1 MAGTA
6 SGCRGSGKITG
17 GLGRLQSMNVLLHPA
32 KSGPLMFHDM
42 ARLVSLGVWYPGMN
56 ASVWFG
62 GAGLGTP
69 RQPDVLYMFAT
80 VS

>member
-1 MAGTA
+1 
-6 SGCRGSGKITG
+6 
-17 GLGRLQSMNVLLHPA
+17 
-32 KSGPLMFHDM
+32 MFHDM

-69 RQPDVLYMFAT
+69 RQPDVLYTFAT